1 MMRALSTT
9 PVILNL
15 FQDPFLRT
23 RRSVVGKRGG
33 AVVPANAETGYAA
46 RWALKL
52 VQGDDEG
59 EGRA

>member
-1 MMRALSTT
+1 MMRTPSTT

-33 AVVPANAETGYAA
+33 AVVLSSAATGNAA
-46 RWALKL
+46 RWVLKQ
-52 VQGDDEG
+52 VQDDE
-59 EGRA
+59 EERVAA